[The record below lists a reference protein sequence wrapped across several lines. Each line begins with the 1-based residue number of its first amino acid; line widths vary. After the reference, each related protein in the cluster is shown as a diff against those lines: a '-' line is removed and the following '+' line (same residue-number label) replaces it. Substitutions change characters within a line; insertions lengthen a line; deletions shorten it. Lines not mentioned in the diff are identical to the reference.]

1 MSTQL
6 WLTFI
11 LASLP
16 VHFSPGPN
24 NILALSRA
32 IRMGYWTGHL
42 GSLGRYPAYL
52 LIFLAAGLGL
62 GAVLNTSP
70 LLFTL
75 IKWCGA
81 FYLAYMGYR
90 LIRSA
95 LEISSPTR
103 AVESGKIL
111 GLMRR
116 EFIIAIMNPKAVI
129 FATAFY
135 AQFVTPGQ
143 PGFAVLFASMVV
155 VSLTLEWVAAGCYCL
170 FGASL
175 GRAANGKGILS
186 WVTRG
191 LGAVL
196 IGFSVLLAAT

>member
-6 WLTFI
+6 WLAFI

-24 NILALSRA
+24 NTLALSRT
-32 IRMGYWTGHL
+32 IRMGYWTGHP

-52 LIFLAAGLGL
+52 LIFLAAG
-62 GAVLNTSP
+62 
-70 LLFTL
+70 
-75 IKWCGA
+75 
-81 FYLAYMGYR
+81 
-90 LIRSA
+90 
-95 LEISSPTR
+95 
-103 AVESGKIL
+103 
-111 GLMRR
+111 
-116 EFIIAIMNPKAVI
+116 
-129 FATAFY
+129 
-135 AQFVTPGQ
+135 
-143 PGFAVLFASMVV
+143 
-155 VSLTLEWVAAGCYCL
+155 CYCL
-170 FGASL
+170 FGAGL